1 MSEKQAPVIR
11 IEKMSFSYNGAL
23 ILEDVDLLINHGEF
37 VSVVGPNG
45 GGKTTL
51 LKIILGLLKPG
62 KGSVE
67 LFGTSPARSR
77 KLVGYMP
84 QHAKF
89 DFHFPA
95 TVMDVVL
102 MGRLGHF
109 RGFGPFDKTDKRVC
123 LEKLELVKLADK
135 AAKSFS
141 SLSGGQRQR
150 ALIAR
155 ALACE
160 PDMLLLDEPTSNL
173 DQGIEGEIHELFNE
187 LNKRMTLLMVSHDLS
202 FVSQYVKRVVC
213 VQRKVV
219 THPTSEVTA
228 ELVNSIYGVPM
239 RIVRHDQCVPDGAG
253 HCISS

>member
-1 MSEKQAPVIR
+1 MPEKQPSAIK
-11 IEKMSFSYNGAL
+11 IEKMSFSYDGAM
-23 ILEDVDLLINHGEF
+23 ILEDVDLMIRWGDF

-51 LKIILGLLKPG
+51 LKIILGILKPT
-62 KGSVE
+62 KGDVQ
-67 LFGTSPARSR
+67 LFGMDPSKST

-102 MGRLGHF
+102 MGRLGRF
-109 RGFGPFDKTDKRVC
+109 RGFGPFGKTDRRIC
-123 LEKLELVKLADK
+123 MEKLELVKLADC
-135 AAKSFS
+135 ASKSFS
-141 SLSGGQRQR
+141 SLSGGLRQR

-160 PDMLLLDEPTSNL
+160 PEMLLLDEPTSNL
-173 DQGIEGEIHELFNE
+173 DQAIEGEIYDLFKE
-187 LNKRMTLLMVSHDLS
+187 LNKTMTLVMVSHDLS

-213 VQRKVV
+213 VKRRVV
-219 THPTSEVTA
+219 THPTEEITA
-228 ELVNSIYGVPM
+228 ELVNSIYGAPM
-239 RIVRHDQCVPDGAG
+239 RIVRHDKCEAHGDGT
-253 HCISS
+253 CISF